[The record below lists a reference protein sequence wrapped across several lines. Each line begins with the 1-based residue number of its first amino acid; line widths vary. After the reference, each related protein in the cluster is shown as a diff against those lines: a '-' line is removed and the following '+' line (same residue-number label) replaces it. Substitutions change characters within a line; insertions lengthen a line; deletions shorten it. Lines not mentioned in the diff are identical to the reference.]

1 MPIVY
6 PHKTA
11 MPCRDPQERRRNW
24 DEVAEG
30 YTAERAIAE
39 ARRCLNCQDPV
50 CEQGCPVNVPI
61 REFVRRVALGDFE
74 GAARTIRRRN
84 LLPAICGRVCPV
96 EHQCESRCVLAP
108 HQDPVGIGRLERF
121 VADWERQHGNG
132 EQTAAPEVWRDQKI
146 AIVGSG
152 PAGLTVASDLAQLG
166 YPVTIF
172 EALHAFGGV
181 LRYGI
186 PQYRLPKEIVDE
198 DVEHLKTLGVEFV
211 RDVIIG
217 KTVTIDQLVDEFGYS
232 AVFVGTGAG
241 SPIFMNIPGENL
253 KGIYSA
259 NEFLTRVNL
268 MRAYSPAYDTPVRS
282 PRRAAVIGAGDT
294 AMDAVRCSIRLGA
307 EEAHIVYRRSAQEKG
322 ARAEDYERARDEG
335 VIFDWLT
342 LPQRFLGDED
352 GWVRGLECIRTELG
366 EPDESGRRRPVP
378 VPGSEFTMAADVVVI
393 ALGTN
398 PNPLVPQT
406 TYGLDVDGHGCIV
419 ADPQTGATSRAG
431 VYAGGD
437 IVTGGATVI
446 LAMGAGREAATAI
459 HEYLQQRADQEAEQ
473 VLDAGSPLLN
483 G

>member
-6 PHKTA
+6 PHKTE
-11 MPCRDPQERRRNW
+11 MPCLDPQERRHSW

-30 YTAERAIAE
+30 YTVERAIAE
-39 ARRCLNCQDPV
+39 ARRCLSCQDPV

-61 REFVRRVALGDFE
+61 RDFVRRVAVADFA
-74 GAARTIRRRN
+74 GAAAVIRRRN

-96 EHQCESRCVLAP
+96 EHQCESRCVLARRP
-108 HQDPVGIGRLERF
+108 GQDPVGIGRLERF
-121 VADWERQHGNG
+121 VADWERAHGGG
-132 EQTAAPEVWRDQKI
+132 ETAAPQVWRDEKI
-146 AIVGSG
+146 AVVGSG
-152 PAGLTVASDLAQLG
+152 PSGLTAASDLSQLG
-166 YPVTIF
+166 YPVTVF

-198 DVEHLKTLGVEFV
+198 DVAHLRALGVEFV

-217 KTVTIDQLVDEFGYS
+217 KTVTIDQLLGEFGYS

-241 SPIFMNIPGENL
+241 SPVFLGIPGENF

-268 MRAYSPAYDTPVRS
+268 MQAYSFPEYDTPVRR
-282 PRRAAVIGAGDT
+282 PKRAAVIGAGDT

-307 EEAHIVYRRSAQEKG
+307 QEAHIVYRRSEQEKG
-322 ARAEDYERARDEG
+322 ARAEDYQRARDEG

-342 LPQRFLGDED
+342 LPKRFLADDD
-352 GWVRGLECIRTELG
+352 GWVRGIECIRTELG
-366 EPDESGRRRPVP
+366 EPDETGRRRPVP

-398 PNPLVPQT
+398 PNPLVPQAT
-406 TYGLDVDGHGCIV
+406 GDLDVDAHGCIV
-419 ADPQTGATSRAG
+419 ADPRTGATSREG

-437 IVTGGATVI
+437 IVTGAATVI
-446 LAMGAGREAATAI
+446 LAMGAGRRAATAI
-459 HEYLQQRADQEAEQ
+459 HDYLQFRAVQKGAQ
-473 VLDAGSPLLN
+473 L
-483 G
+483 